1 MPDFKKLFGKAK
13 DQAGKHPDKVQQG
26 VDKVQDLA
34 DKHLDDK
41 YNDKIQQGGDAAERA
56 LGVDGNAGPANRA
69 APPEAGTAGRPD
81 GAAQ

>member
-13 DQAGKHPDKVQQG
+13 DQAGKHPDQVQKG
-26 VDKVQDLA
+26 VDKVQDFA

-41 YNDKIQQGGDAAERA
+41 YDDKIQKGGDTAERA
-56 LGVDGNAGPANRA
+56 LGVDGNAGTANRA
-69 APPEAGTAGRPD
+69 APPEPGTAGRQD